1 MILKMEKKFL
11 QYDAQKSHVS
21 EIIGVGVQFIL
32 NNFSL
37 RRWVATMY
45 LSMVLIP
52 DFLLNNIYKLV
63 RGV

>member
-1 MILKMEKKFL
+1 MILKIEKKFL

-21 EIIGVGVQFIL
+21 KIVGVGVKFLL
-32 NNFSL
+32 NTLSL

-45 LSMVLIP
+45 LAWFYFLISYQIVN
-52 DFLLNNIYKLV
+52 LNLV

>member
-1 MILKMEKKFL
+1 MILKIEKKFL

-21 EIIGVGVQFIL
+21 KIVGVGVKFLL
-32 NNFSL
+32 NTLSL